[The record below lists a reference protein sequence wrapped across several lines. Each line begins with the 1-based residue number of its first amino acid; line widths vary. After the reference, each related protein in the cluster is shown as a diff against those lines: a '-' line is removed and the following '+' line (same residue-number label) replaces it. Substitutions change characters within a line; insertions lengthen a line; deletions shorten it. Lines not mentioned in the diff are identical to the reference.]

1 MIFRVQVHARDKDGR
16 ALGLELT
23 RDHAE
28 SRIEQ
33 LHEGKQREDKARAEA
48 EKKAPP
54 KKPVRTLTR
63 KPEAR

>member
-33 LHEGKQREDKARAEA
+33 LHEGKQREDKARAKA
-48 EKKAPP
+48 EKKAPAKNP
-54 KKPVRTLTR
+54 
-63 KPEAR
+63 